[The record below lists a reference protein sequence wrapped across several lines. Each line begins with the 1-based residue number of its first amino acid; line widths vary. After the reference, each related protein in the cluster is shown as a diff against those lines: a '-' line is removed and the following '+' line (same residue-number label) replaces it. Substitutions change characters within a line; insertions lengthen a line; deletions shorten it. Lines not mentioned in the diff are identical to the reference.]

1 MRSSTRKAVG
11 IRVPMVVLALTL
23 TACTAASGA
32 PAIAA
37 PMGDHSA
44 DAAEAQRARAFQT
57 ADHSLDQIETLKGG
71 AFSH

>member
-11 IRVPMVVLALTL
+11 FCVPIVVLALTL

-32 PAIAA
+32 PAVAA
-37 PMGDHSA
+37 PVGDHSA
-44 DAAEAQRARAFQT
+44 DVAEAQRARAFQA
-57 ADHSLDQIETLKGG
+57 ADHSLDRIETLKGG

>member
-11 IRVPMVVLALTL
+11 FCVPMVVLALTL

-32 PAIAA
+32 PAVAG
-37 PMGDHSA
+37 PVGDHST
-44 DAAEAQRARAFQT
+44 DAAEHQRAKAFQ
-57 ADHSLDQIETLKGG
+57 APDHSLDRVETLKGG